1 MVFLVL
7 GCLGKVVKF
16 GRKFSVI
23 PRSFTLIR
31 TFRMTAEWRDDIRW
45 QGWNQEMPHFR
56 QKSRMT
62 EWAPAGSNCQSDV
75 TPVIPTKCHFM
86 SFLCSNDYE
95 MSEMMPEW
103 LYFVTMKYG
112 WRNDT
117 RMKEWHSNDRM
128 TSGWLDGIR
137 MMEWHLRDV
146 LRLKWARN
154 DETTKECWNG
164 TGMAEWYSN
173 ERMAFKWQNDTQ
185 MRLYFV
191 TMKHDL
197 QNDSHIN
204 HTQVYFFTTPPTV
217 TYLSIARGVQNHEEV
232 QM

>member
-1 MVFLVL
+1 
-7 GCLGKVVKF
+7 
-16 GRKFSVI
+16 
-23 PRSFTLIR
+23 
-31 TFRMTAEWRDDIRW
+31 MTAEWRDDIRW

-56 QKSRMT
+56 QRSRMT
-62 EWAPAGSNCQSDV
+62 EWAPADSNCQSDV

-86 SFLCSNDYE
+86 SILCSNDYE

-117 RMKEWHSNDRM
+117 RVKEWQSNDRM
-128 TSGWLDGIR
+128 TSGWLDDIG

-164 TGMAEWYSN
+164 TGMAEWYSDD
-173 ERMAFKWQNDTQ
+173 RMTFEWWNDSQ

-191 TMKHDL
+191 IMDYGWNGGVTIKW
-197 QNDSHIN
+197 QNDIRMVGWHSN
-204 HTQVYFFTTPPTV
+204 DGMTPAWCFKV
-217 TYLSIARGVQNHEEV
+217 EMS
-232 QM
+232 